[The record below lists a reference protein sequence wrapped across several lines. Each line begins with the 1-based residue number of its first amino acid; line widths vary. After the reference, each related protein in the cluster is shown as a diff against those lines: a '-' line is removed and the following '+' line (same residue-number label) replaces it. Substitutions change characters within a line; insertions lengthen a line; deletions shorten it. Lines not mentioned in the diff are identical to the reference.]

1 MRLSENFDLSEFTTS
16 QTAARRNIDNTPL
29 PSVVETLKATAAK
42 LELVRAFLGKPLLI
56 SSGYRS
62 PELNKAIGGAANSAH
77 VLGYAADF
85 ICPGFGSPLA
95 VCKAL
100 AGSGLA
106 FDQVIE
112 EMGRWIHISFDPR
125 MRGQV
130 LTMKGGKYTVG
141 LAA

>member
-1 MRLSENFDLSEFTTS
+1 MKLSPNFALAEFITS
-16 QTAARRNIDNTPL
+16 QTAARRNIDNAP
-29 PSVVETLKATAAK
+29 PPDVIDRLKATAAK

-62 PELNKAIGGAANSAH
+62 PALNKAIGGAANSAH

-112 EMGRWIHISFDPR
+112 EMGRWIHISFGPR

>member
-1 MRLSENFDLSEFTTS
+1 MKLSPNFDLSEFITS
-16 QTAARRNIDNTPL
+16 QTAARRNIDNAP
-29 PSVVETLKATAAK
+29 PPDVIDRLKATAAK

-62 PELNKAIGGAANSAH
+62 PALNKAIGGAANSAH

-100 AGSGLA
+100 VKSGIK
-106 FDQVIE
+106 FDQIIE
-112 EMGRWIHISFDPR
+112 EGTWIHISFDPR

>member
-1 MRLSENFDLSEFTTS
+1 MKLSDFFTLEEFVTS
-16 QTAARRNIDNTPL
+16 QTATRKGIDNTP
-29 PSVVETLKATAAK
+29 PPEVIDRLKATAAK

-62 PELNKAIGGAANSAH
+62 PALNKAIGGAANSAH

-85 ICPGFGSPLA
+85 ICPGYGDPLA
-95 VCKAL
+95 VCKAIK
-100 AGSGLA
+100 ASGLK

-112 EMGRWIHISFDPR
+112 EGTWVHLSFDPR
-125 MRGQV
+125 MRGQI
-130 LTMKGGKYTVG
+130 LTKSGKGYTAG